1 MEWARTWHSRKNI
14 YLNRQL
20 RSVDY
25 GGLSVAIGAKMTLN
39 VIDIA
44 TNVTSLVGC
53 NDRLEFIVV
62 VVERL
67 EMLLKRYNFN

>member
-1 MEWARTWHSRKNI
+1 
-14 YLNRQL
+14 
-20 RSVDY
+20 VDY
-25 GGLSVAIGAKMTLN
+25 RGLSVAIGAKMTLN

>member
-1 MEWARTWHSRKNI
+1 MEWARTWHSRKNTF
-14 YLNRQL
+14 LNCQL

-25 GGLSVAIGAKMTLN
+25 RGLSVAIGAKMTLN

-53 NDRLEFIVV
+53 NNRLEFIVV
-62 VVERL
+62 VIERL
-67 EMLLKRYNFN
+67 EMLLKRYNFD